1 MILKSEWCCFDPLRL
16 PAGRQAH
23 NDVSGGWFVDSYRL
37 IKDFGMHAI
46 KKIIRVISLGMVV
59 VVAAS
64 MTSGCKVHYGF
75 KDITIPP
82 GVNTVKVNF
91 IENRAPYINP
101 QLSPQLTDKIRQK
114 IVSQT
119 RLKQTNG
126 DNADWE
132 ISGTI
137 TDYSFSTSG
146 ISNNQT
152 TTNRINV
159 GVHLILNDQKAGKTK
174 EYNVTRSFD
183 FSSGQS
189 LQQAES
195 VLLPDMIK
203 GMADDIFNQIFSNW

>member
-1 MILKSEWCCFDPLRL
+1 MPTT
-16 PAGRQAH
+16 
-23 NDVSGGWFVDSYRL
+23 
-37 IKDFGMHAI
+37 
-46 KKIIRVISLGMVV
+46 KKIIPVIFLGMAMA
-59 VVAAS
+59 AAS
-64 MTSGCKVHYGF
+64 MISSCKVHYGF

-82 GVNTVKVNF
+82 DISTVKVNF

-101 QLSPQLTDKIRQK
+101 QLSPQLTDKLRQK

-132 ISGTI
+132 ITGTI

-159 GVHLILNDQKAGKTK
+159 AVHLTLNDQKAGKTK
-174 EYNVTRSFD
+174 EYNVSRSFD

>member
-1 MILKSEWCCFDPLRL
+1 ML
-16 PAGRQAH
+16 AT
-23 NDVSGGWFVDSYRL
+23 
-37 IKDFGMHAI
+37 
-46 KKIIRVISLGMVV
+46 KKISLKYLSPIVMLIVI
-59 VVAAS
+59 AAFS
-64 MTSGCKVHYGF
+64 CKVHYGLIDVSIPQ
-75 KDITIPP
+75 DI
-82 GVNTVKVNF
+82 NTVKVNF

-101 QLSPQLTDKIRQK
+101 QLSPQLTDKLRQK

-146 ISNNQT
+146 ISNQST

-159 GVHLILNDQKAGKTK
+159 TVHLTLNDQKSGKTK

-183 FSSGQS
+183 FSSSQT

-195 VLLPDMIK
+195 GLLPEMIK